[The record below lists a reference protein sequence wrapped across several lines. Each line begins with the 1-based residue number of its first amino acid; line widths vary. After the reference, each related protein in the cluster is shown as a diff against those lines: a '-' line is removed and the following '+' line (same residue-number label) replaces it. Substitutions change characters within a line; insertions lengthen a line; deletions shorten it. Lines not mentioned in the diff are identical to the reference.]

1 MTTEGLEEATADEL
15 VHLIA
20 PVEDD
25 DCDMG
30 SIVRVESPDDL
41 VSDKTFI
48 GYMSSIMT
56 LATSHISPTCPRCSA
71 DTMPPQ
77 PAHVG
82 TAVIM
87 KWVSQYN
94 LRVSYIM
101 LSHYLN
107 YFSDL
112 PEFIFRLYRP
122 DLSVI
127 ILF

>member
-56 LATSHISPTCPRCSA
+56 LATSHISPTCPICSA

-77 PAHVG
+77 RAHVG

-87 KWVSQYN
+87 KLV
-94 LRVSYIM
+94 
-101 LSHYLN
+101 SHYLN

>member
-1 MTTEGLEEATADEL
+1 MYNVTTEGLEEATAVEL

-20 PVEDD
+20 PIEDD
-25 DCDMG
+25 VCEMG

-48 GYMSSIMT
+48 GYMSSIMS
-56 LATSHISPTCPRCSA
+56 LATTNISPTCPRCSA

-82 TAVIM
+82 TAVVM

-94 LRVSYIM
+94 L
-101 LSHYLN
+101 L
-107 YFSDL
+107 
-112 PEFIFRLYRP
+112 
-122 DLSVI
+122 
-127 ILF
+127 